1 MRLAPKFG
9 KPLKSSIDQCFLS
22 VTEVEVA
29 VGFRWE
35 PKYNF
40 RSSAGSNVVSDS
52 VRDEIFVFH
61 VLLSKRKGHLF
72 TGALSVEWGILTVQ
86 LNAAR
91 IPSRHIG
98 EYSAELALA

>member
-1 MRLAPKFG
+1 MKYDR
-9 KPLKSSIDQCFLS
+9 LS

-35 PKYNF
+35 PKYNL
-40 RSSAGSNVVSDS
+40 RSSAGSNVVSDP

-72 TGALSVEWGILTVQ
+72 RGALSVEWGI
-86 LNAAR
+86 
-91 IPSRHIG
+91 
-98 EYSAELALA
+98 